1 MEDSEEVKEIL
12 EVVSEKIPALLNSL
26 TDVLYGKEQATKF
39 AQAVAGFYKAL
50 KDSGMTDDQAY
61 ELTQAYMSN
70 LNLAGMIGQA
80 IGGEKK
86 VKVQVGDDDD
96 VGPEIEA
103 AIKKKIHRELNDD
116 EE

>member
-1 MEDSEEVKEIL
+1 MSDNDAEEVKEIL

-26 TDVLYGKEQATKF
+26 TDVLYGKEQATKY

-50 KDSGMTDDQAY
+50 KESGMTDAQAY

-80 IGGEKK
+80 IGGDKELK
-86 VKVQVGDDDD
+86 VKVGEDDDIGVD
-96 VGPEIEA
+96 IEKA
-103 AIKKKIHRELNDD
+103 VREKVKKEL
-116 EE
+116 EEE